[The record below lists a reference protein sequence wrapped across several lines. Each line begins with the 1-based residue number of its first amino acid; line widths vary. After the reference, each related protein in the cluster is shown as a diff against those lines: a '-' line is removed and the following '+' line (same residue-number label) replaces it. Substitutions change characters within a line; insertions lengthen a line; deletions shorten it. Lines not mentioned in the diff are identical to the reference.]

1 MNSHTSRLSLRIIL
15 ALLIT
20 SLLSGC
26 AAVVVGAGTT
36 GATVA
41 HDRRTT
47 GTYIEDKAI
56 LLKALQIRNQNETL
70 QKNSNISI
78 EVYNLQILLTG
89 QAVDADIV
97 TRFREKLQK
106 IERVRH
112 VYNEVT
118 VGAEGTWSEAAADT
132 LLTSRVKVEMFS
144 IKIPGFDPLRVKVT
158 SSLGTVYL
166 MGLLTPEEADAVVK
180 KVRYISGVKRVVRLF
195 EYID

>member
-1 MNSHTSRLSLRIIL
+1 MNSHTSRISLRILI
-15 ALLIT
+15 ALVTT

-47 GTYIEDKAI
+47 GTYVEDKAI
-56 LLKALQIRNQNETL
+56 LLKALQMRSQDEVL

-89 QAVDADIV
+89 QAIDADIV
-97 TRFREKLQK
+97 SRFRDKLLK
-106 IERVRH
+106 IDRVKH

-132 LLTSRVKVEMFS
+132 LLTSRVKVELFNVG
-144 IKIPGFDPLRVKVT
+144 IQGFDPLRVKVT

-166 MGLLTPEEADAVVK
+166 MGLLTPEEADAVVE

>member
-1 MNSHTSRLSLRIIL
+1 MNSHTSRISLHIL
-15 ALLIT
+15 IALVIT

-26 AAVVVGAGTT
+26 AAVIVGAGTT

-47 GTYIEDKAI
+47 GTYVEDKAI
-56 LLKALQIRNQNETL
+56 LLKALQMRSQDEVL

-89 QAVDADIV
+89 QAIDADIV
-97 TRFREKLQK
+97 ARFRDKLLK
-106 IERVRH
+106 IDRVKH

-132 LLTSRVKVEMFS
+132 LLTSRVKVELS
-144 IKIPGFDPLRVKVT
+144 NVRIQGFDPLRVKVT
-158 SSLGTVYL
+158 SSLSTVYL
-166 MGLLTPEEADAVVK
+166 MGLLTPEEADAVVE

>member
-1 MNSHTSRLSLRIIL
+1 MNSNTSRISLHILL
-15 ALLIT
+15 ALVIA

-26 AAVVVGAGTT
+26 AAGVVGAGTT

-47 GTYIEDKAI
+47 GTYVEDKAI
-56 LLKALQIRNQNETL
+56 LLKALQMRSQDEVL

-97 TRFREKLQK
+97 ARFRDKL
-106 IERVRH
+106 ITIDRVKH

-132 LLTSRVKVEMFS
+132 LLTSRVKVELFKVG
-144 IKIPGFDPLRVKVT
+144 IQGFDPLRVKVT

-166 MGLLTPEEADAVVK
+166 MGLLTPEEADAVVE

>member
-1 MNSHTSRLSLRIIL
+1 MNSHTSRLSLRIIFV
-15 ALLIT
+15 LLIT

-47 GTYIEDKAI
+47 GTYVEDKAI
-56 LLKALQIRNQNETL
+56 LLKALQIRNQDVTL

-97 TRFREKLQK
+97 TRFREKLEK

-166 MGLLTPEEADAVVK
+166 MGLLTPEEADAVVE
-180 KVRYISGVKRVVRLF
+180 KVRYTSGVKRVVRLF

>member
-1 MNSHTSRLSLRIIL
+1 MNSHTSRISLRILI
-15 ALLIT
+15 ALVIT

-47 GTYIEDKAI
+47 GTYVEDKAI
-56 LLKALQIRNQNETL
+56 LLKALQMRSQDEVL

-89 QAVDADIV
+89 QAIDADV
-97 TRFREKLQK
+97 VARFRDKLLK
-106 IERVRH
+106 IDRVKH

-132 LLTSRVKVEMFS
+132 LLTSRVKVELFNVG
-144 IKIPGFDPLRVKVT
+144 IQGFDPLRVKVT

-166 MGLLTPEEADAVVK
+166 MGLLTPEEADAVVE

>member
-1 MNSHTSRLSLRIIL
+1 MNSQTTRLSIRLFL
-15 ALLIT
+15 ALLVI
-20 SLLSGC
+20 SFLSGC

-47 GTYIEDKAI
+47 GTYVEDKAI
-56 LLKALQIRNQNETL
+56 LLKALQMRSQDETL

-89 QAVDADIV
+89 QALDADIV
-97 TRFREKLQK
+97 ARFRDRLTQ

-132 LLTSRVKVEMFS
+132 YLTSRVKVEMFS
-144 IKIPGFDPLRVKVT
+144 LGIQGFDPLRVKVT

-166 MGLLTPEEADAVVK
+166 MGLVTPEEADAVVE

-195 EYID
+195 EYIK

>member
-1 MNSHTSRLSLRIIL
+1 MNSNTSRISLHILL
-15 ALLIT
+15 ALVIA

-26 AAVVVGAGTT
+26 AALVVGAGTT

-47 GTYIEDKAI
+47 GTYVEDKAI
-56 LLKALQIRNQNETL
+56 LLKALQMRSQDEVL

-78 EVYNLQILLTG
+78 EVYNLKILLTG

-97 TRFREKLQK
+97 ARFRDKL
-106 IERVRH
+106 ITIDRVKH

-132 LLTSRVKVEMFS
+132 LLTSRVKVDLFKVG
-144 IKIPGFDPLRVKVT
+144 IQGFDPLRVKVT

-166 MGLLTPEEADAVVK
+166 MGLLTPEEADAVVE

>member
-1 MNSHTSRLSLRIIL
+1 MNSNTSRISLHILL
-15 ALLIT
+15 ALVIA

-26 AAVVVGAGTT
+26 AAILVGAGTT

-47 GTYIEDKAI
+47 GTYVEDKAI
-56 LLKALQIRNQNETL
+56 LLKALQMRSQDEVL

-97 TRFREKLQK
+97 ARFRDKL
-106 IERVRH
+106 ITIDRVKH

-132 LLTSRVKVEMFS
+132 LLTSRVKVDLFNVG
-144 IKIPGFDPLRVKVT
+144 IQGFDPLRVKVT

-166 MGLLTPEEADAVVK
+166 MGLLTPEEADAVVE

>member
-1 MNSHTSRLSLRIIL
+1 MNLHTSRISLRILI
-15 ALLIT
+15 ALVIT

-26 AAVVVGAGTT
+26 AAIVVGAGTT

-47 GTYIEDKAI
+47 GTYVEDKAI
-56 LLKALQIRNQNETL
+56 LLKALQMRSQDEVL

-89 QAVDADIV
+89 QAIDADIV
-97 TRFREKLQK
+97 ARFRDKLLK
-106 IERVRH
+106 IDRVKH

-132 LLTSRVKVEMFS
+132 LLTSRVKVELFNVG
-144 IKIPGFDPLRVKVT
+144 IQGFDPLRVKVT

-166 MGLLTPEEADAVVK
+166 MGLLTPEEADAVVE

>member
-1 MNSHTSRLSLRIIL
+1 MNSQATRLSIRLFL
-15 ALLIT
+15 ALLVM
-20 SLLSGC
+20 SFLSGC

-56 LLKALQIRNQNETL
+56 LLKALQMRSQDETL

-89 QAVDADIV
+89 QALDADIV
-97 TRFREKLQK
+97 ARFRDRLTQ

-132 LLTSRVKVEMFS
+132 YLTSRVKVEMFS
-144 IKIPGFDPLRVKVT
+144 IGIQGFDPLRVKVT
-158 SSLGTVYL
+158 ASLGTVYL
-166 MGLLTPEEADAVVK
+166 MGLVTPEEADAVVE

-195 EYID
+195 EYIK

>member
-1 MNSHTSRLSLRIIL
+1 MNSHTSRISLHIL
-15 ALLIT
+15 IALVIT

-26 AAVVVGAGTT
+26 AAIVVGAGTT

-47 GTYIEDKAI
+47 GTYVEDKAI
-56 LLKALQIRNQNETL
+56 LLKALQMRSQDEVL

-89 QAVDADIV
+89 QAIDADIV
-97 TRFREKLQK
+97 ARFRDKLLK
-106 IERVRH
+106 IDRVKH

-132 LLTSRVKVEMFS
+132 LLTSRVKVELFNVG
-144 IKIPGFDPLRVKVT
+144 IQGFDPLRVKVT

-166 MGLLTPEEADAVVK
+166 MGLLTPEEADAVVE

>member
-47 GTYIEDKAI
+47 GTFIEDKAI
-56 LLKALQIRNQNETL
+56 LVKALQARSQDDNL
-70 QKNSNISI
+70 QRNSNISI
-78 EVYNLQILLTG
+78 DVYNLQILLTG

-97 TRFREKLQK
+97 ARFRDRLTK
-106 IERVRH
+106 IDRVRH

-132 LLTSRVKVEMFS
+132 LLTSRVKVELFNVG
-144 IKIPGFDPLRVKVT
+144 IQGFDPLRVKAT

-166 MGLLTPEEADAVVK
+166 MGLLTPEEADAVVE
-180 KVRYISGVKRVVRLF
+180 KVRYINGVKRVVRLF

>member
-1 MNSHTSRLSLRIIL
+1 MNSHTSRISLHIL
-15 ALLIT
+15 IALVIT

-47 GTYIEDKAI
+47 GTYVEDKAI
-56 LLKALQIRNQNETL
+56 LLKALQMRSQDEVL

-89 QAVDADIV
+89 QAIDADIV
-97 TRFREKLQK
+97 ARFRDKLLK
-106 IERVRH
+106 IDRVKH

-118 VGAEGTWSEAAADT
+118 VGAEGSWSEAAADT
-132 LLTSRVKVEMFS
+132 LLTSRVKVELFNVD
-144 IKIPGFDPLRVKVT
+144 IQGFDPLRVKVT

-166 MGLLTPEEADAVVK
+166 MGLLTPEEADAVVE

>member
-1 MNSHTSRLSLRIIL
+1 MNSHTSRISLHIL
-15 ALLIT
+15 IALVIT

-47 GTYIEDKAI
+47 GTYVEDKAI
-56 LLKALQIRNQNETL
+56 LLKALQTRSQDEVL

-89 QAVDADIV
+89 QAIDADIV
-97 TRFREKLQK
+97 ARFRDKLLK
-106 IERVRH
+106 IDRVKH

-132 LLTSRVKVEMFS
+132 LLTSRVKVELFNVG
-144 IKIPGFDPLRVKVT
+144 IQGFDPLRVKVT

-166 MGLLTPEEADAVVK
+166 MGLLTPEEADAVVE

>member
-1 MNSHTSRLSLRIIL
+1 MNSHTSRISLHIL
-15 ALLIT
+15 IALVIT

-47 GTYIEDKAI
+47 GTYVEDKAI
-56 LLKALQIRNQNETL
+56 LLKALQMRSQDEVL

-89 QAVDADIV
+89 QAIDADIV
-97 TRFREKLQK
+97 SRFRDKLLK
-106 IERVRH
+106 IDRVKH

-132 LLTSRVKVEMFS
+132 LLTSRVKVELFNVG
-144 IKIPGFDPLRVKVT
+144 IQGFDPLRVKVT

-166 MGLLTPEEADAVVK
+166 MGLLTPEEADAVVE

>member
-1 MNSHTSRLSLRIIL
+1 MNSHTSRISLRILI
-15 ALLIT
+15 ALVTT

-26 AAVVVGAGTT
+26 AAVVVSAGTT

-47 GTYIEDKAI
+47 GTYVEDKAI
-56 LLKALQIRNQNETL
+56 LLKALQMRSQDEVL

-89 QAVDADIV
+89 QAIDADIV
-97 TRFREKLQK
+97 ARFRDKLLK
-106 IERVRH
+106 IDRVKH

-132 LLTSRVKVEMFS
+132 LLTSRVKVELFNVG
-144 IKIPGFDPLRVKVT
+144 IQGFDPLRVKVT

-166 MGLLTPEEADAVVK
+166 MGLLTPEEADAVVE

>member
-1 MNSHTSRLSLRIIL
+1 MNSNTSRISLHLLL
-15 ALLIT
+15 ALIIA

-47 GTYIEDKAI
+47 GTYVEDKAI
-56 LLKALQIRNQNETL
+56 LLKALQMRSQDEVL

-97 TRFREKLQK
+97 ARFRDKL
-106 IERVRH
+106 ITIDRVKH

-132 LLTSRVKVEMFS
+132 LLTSRVKVDLFNVG
-144 IKIPGFDPLRVKVT
+144 IQGFDPLRVKVT

-166 MGLLTPEEADAVVK
+166 MGLLTPEEADAVVE

>member
-1 MNSHTSRLSLRIIL
+1 MNSHTSRISLRILI
-15 ALLIT
+15 ALVIT

-47 GTYIEDKAI
+47 GTYVEDKAI
-56 LLKALQIRNQNETL
+56 LLKALQMRSQDEVL

-89 QAVDADIV
+89 QAIDADIV
-97 TRFREKLQK
+97 AHFRDKLLK
-106 IERVRH
+106 IDRVKH

-132 LLTSRVKVEMFS
+132 LLTSRVKVELFNVG
-144 IKIPGFDPLRVKVT
+144 IQGFDPLRVKVT

-166 MGLLTPEEADAVVK
+166 MGLLTPEEADAVVE

>member
-1 MNSHTSRLSLRIIL
+1 MNSQTTRLSIRLFL
-15 ALLIT
+15 ALLVM
-20 SLLSGC
+20 SFLSGC

-56 LLKALQIRNQNETL
+56 LLKALQIRNQDETL

-89 QAVDADIV
+89 QALDADIV
-97 TRFREKLQK
+97 ARFRDRLTQ

-132 LLTSRVKVEMFS
+132 YLTSRVKVEMFS
-144 IKIPGFDPLRVKVT
+144 VGIQGFDPLRVKVT

-166 MGLLTPEEADAVVK
+166 MGLITPEEADAVVE

-195 EYID
+195 EYIK

>member
-1 MNSHTSRLSLRIIL
+1 MNSQTTRLSIRLFL
-15 ALLIT
+15 ALLVI
-20 SLLSGC
+20 SFLSGC

-47 GTYIEDKAI
+47 GTYVEDKAI
-56 LLKALQIRNQNETL
+56 LLKALQMRSQDETL

-89 QAVDADIV
+89 QALDADIV
-97 TRFREKLQK
+97 ARFRDRLTQ

-132 LLTSRVKVEMFS
+132 YLTSRVKVEMFS
-144 IKIPGFDPLRVKVT
+144 VGIQGFDPLRVKVT

-166 MGLLTPEEADAVVK
+166 MGLVTPEEADAVVE

-195 EYID
+195 EYIK

>member
-1 MNSHTSRLSLRIIL
+1 MNSHTSRISLRILI
-15 ALLIT
+15 ALVIT

-26 AAVVVGAGTT
+26 AAIVVGAGTT

-47 GTYIEDKAI
+47 GTYVEDKAI
-56 LLKALQIRNQNETL
+56 LLKALQMRSQDEVL

-89 QAVDADIV
+89 QAIDADIV
-97 TRFREKLQK
+97 ARFRDKLLK
-106 IERVRH
+106 IDRVKH

-132 LLTSRVKVEMFS
+132 LLTSRVNVELFNVG
-144 IKIPGFDPLRVKVT
+144 IQGFDPLRVKVT

-166 MGLLTPEEADAVVK
+166 MGLLTPEEADAVVE

>member
-1 MNSHTSRLSLRIIL
+1 MNSQATRLSIRLFL
-15 ALLIT
+15 ALLVM
-20 SLLSGC
+20 SFLSGC

-47 GTYIEDKAI
+47 GTYVEDKAI
-56 LLKALQIRNQNETL
+56 LLKALQMRSQDETL

-89 QAVDADIV
+89 QALDADIV
-97 TRFREKLQK
+97 ARFRDRLTQ

-132 LLTSRVKVEMFS
+132 YLTSRVKVEMFS
-144 IKIPGFDPLRVKVT
+144 VGIQGFDPLRVKVT

-166 MGLLTPEEADAVVK
+166 MGLITPEEADAVVE

-195 EYID
+195 EYVK

>member
-1 MNSHTSRLSLRIIL
+1 MNSHTSRLSLRILL

-26 AAVVVGAGTT
+26 AAVVVGTGAT

-47 GTYIEDKAI
+47 GTFIEDKTI
-56 LLKALQIRNQNETL
+56 LIKALKIRSEDEYLKSQ
-70 QKNSNISI
+70 SNIGI
-78 EVYNLQILLTG
+78 DVYNLQILLTG
-89 QAVDADIV
+89 QAENEKVV
-97 TRFREKLQK
+97 SNFRSKLLR
-106 IERVRH
+106 IPRVRH

-118 VGAEGTWSEAAADT
+118 IGAEGTISESASDT
-132 LLTSRVKVEMFS
+132 YITSRVKLELFE
-144 IKIPGFDPLRVKVT
+144 IKINGFDPLRVKAT
-158 SSLGTVYL
+158 TSLGTVYL
-166 MGLLTPEEADAVVK
+166 MGLLTPEEADAVVE

>member
-1 MNSHTSRLSLRIIL
+1 MNSNTSRISLHILL
-15 ALLIT
+15 ALIIA

-47 GTYIEDKAI
+47 GTYVEDKAI
-56 LLKALQIRNQNETL
+56 LLKVLQMRSQDEVL
-70 QKNSNISI
+70 KKNSNISI

-97 TRFREKLQK
+97 ARFRDKL
-106 IERVRH
+106 ITIDRVKH

-132 LLTSRVKVEMFS
+132 LLTSRVKVELFNVG
-144 IKIPGFDPLRVKVT
+144 IQGFDPLRVKVT

-166 MGLLTPEEADAVVK
+166 MGLLTPEEADAVVE

>member
-1 MNSHTSRLSLRIIL
+1 MNSHTSRISLHIL
-15 ALLIT
+15 IALVIT

-47 GTYIEDKAI
+47 GTYVEDKAL
-56 LLKALQIRNQNETL
+56 LLKALQMRSQDEVL

-89 QAVDADIV
+89 QAIDADIV
-97 TRFREKLQK
+97 ARFRDKLLK
-106 IERVRH
+106 IDRVKH

-132 LLTSRVKVEMFS
+132 LLTSRVKVELFNVG
-144 IKIPGFDPLRVKVT
+144 IQGFDPLRVKVT

-166 MGLLTPEEADAVVK
+166 MGLLTPEEADAVVE

>member
-1 MNSHTSRLSLRIIL
+1 MNSNTSRISLHILL
-15 ALLIT
+15 ALIIA

-47 GTYIEDKAI
+47 GTYVEDKAI
-56 LLKALQIRNQNETL
+56 LLKALQMRSQDQVL

-97 TRFREKLQK
+97 ARFRDKL
-106 IERVRH
+106 ITIDRVKH

-132 LLTSRVKVEMFS
+132 LLTSRVKVDLFNVG
-144 IKIPGFDPLRVKVT
+144 IQGFDPLRVKVT

-166 MGLLTPEEADAVVK
+166 MGLLTPEEADAVVE

>member
-1 MNSHTSRLSLRIIL
+1 MNSQTTRLSIRLFL
-15 ALLIT
+15 VLLVM
-20 SLLSGC
+20 SFLSGC

-56 LLKALQIRNQNETL
+56 LLKALQMRSQDETL

-89 QAVDADIV
+89 QALDADIV
-97 TRFREKLQK
+97 ARFRDRLTQ

-132 LLTSRVKVEMFS
+132 YLTSRVKVEMFS
-144 IKIPGFDPLRVKVT
+144 VGIQGFDPLRVKVT

-166 MGLLTPEEADAVVK
+166 MGLITPEEADAVVE

-195 EYID
+195 EYVK

>member
-1 MNSHTSRLSLRIIL
+1 MNSNTSRISLHILL
-15 ALLIT
+15 ALIIA

-47 GTYIEDKAI
+47 GTYVEDKAI
-56 LLKALQIRNQNETL
+56 LLKALQMRSQDEVL

-97 TRFREKLQK
+97 ARFRDKL
-106 IERVRH
+106 ITIDRVKH

-118 VGAEGTWSEAAADT
+118 VGAEGTWSEAVADT
-132 LLTSRVKVEMFS
+132 FLTSRVKVELFN
-144 IKIPGFDPLRVKVT
+144 IGIQGFDPLRVKVT

-166 MGLLTPEEADAVVK
+166 MGLLTPEEADAVVE

>member
-1 MNSHTSRLSLRIIL
+1 MNSQTTRLSIRLFL
-15 ALLIT
+15 ALLVM
-20 SLLSGC
+20 SFLSGC

-47 GTYIEDKAI
+47 GTYVEDKAI
-56 LLKALQIRNQNETL
+56 LLKALQMRSQDETL

-89 QAVDADIV
+89 QALDADTV
-97 TRFREKLQK
+97 TRFRDQLTQ
-106 IERVRH
+106 IDRVRH

-132 LLTSRVKVEMFS
+132 YLTSRVKVEMFS
-144 IKIPGFDPLRVKVT
+144 IGIQGFDPLRVKVT

-166 MGLLTPEEADAVVK
+166 MGLVTPEEADAVVE

-195 EYID
+195 EYIK

>member
-1 MNSHTSRLSLRIIL
+1 MNSNTSRISLHILL
-15 ALLIT
+15 ALVIA

-47 GTYIEDKAI
+47 GTYVEDKAI
-56 LLKALQIRNQNETL
+56 LLKALQMRSQDEVL

-97 TRFREKLQK
+97 ARFRDKL
-106 IERVRH
+106 ITIDRVKH

-132 LLTSRVKVEMFS
+132 LLTSRVKVELFNVG
-144 IKIPGFDPLRVKVT
+144 IQGFDPLRVKVT

-166 MGLLTPEEADAVVK
+166 MGLLTPEEADAVVE

>member
-1 MNSHTSRLSLRIIL
+1 MNSQTTRLSIRLFL
-15 ALLIT
+15 ALLVM
-20 SLLSGC
+20 SFLSGC

-47 GTYIEDKAI
+47 GTYVEDKAI
-56 LLKALQIRNQNETL
+56 LLKTLQMRSQDETL

-89 QAVDADIV
+89 QALDADIV
-97 TRFREKLQK
+97 ARFRDRLTQ

-132 LLTSRVKVEMFS
+132 YLTSRVKVEMFS
-144 IKIPGFDPLRVKVT
+144 VGIQGFDPLRVKVT

-166 MGLLTPEEADAVVK
+166 MGLVTPEEADAVVE

-195 EYID
+195 EYIK

>member
-1 MNSHTSRLSLRIIL
+1 MNSNTSRISLHILL
-15 ALLIT
+15 ALIIA

-47 GTYIEDKAI
+47 GTYVEDKAI
-56 LLKALQIRNQNETL
+56 LLKALQIRSQDEVL

-97 TRFREKLQK
+97 ARFRDKL
-106 IERVRH
+106 ITIDRVKH

-132 LLTSRVKVEMFS
+132 LLTSRVKVDLFNVG
-144 IKIPGFDPLRVKVT
+144 IQGFDPLRVKVT

-166 MGLLTPEEADAVVK
+166 MGLLTPEEADAVVE

>member
-1 MNSHTSRLSLRIIL
+1 MNSHTSRISLRILI
-15 ALLIT
+15 ALVIT

-26 AAVVVGAGTT
+26 AAIVVGAGTT

-47 GTYIEDKAI
+47 GTYVEDKAI
-56 LLKALQIRNQNETL
+56 LLKALQMRRQDEVL

-89 QAVDADIV
+89 QAIDADIV
-97 TRFREKLQK
+97 ARFRDKLLK
-106 IERVRH
+106 IDRVKH

-132 LLTSRVKVEMFS
+132 LLTSRVKVELFNVG
-144 IKIPGFDPLRVKVT
+144 IQGFDPLRVKVT

-166 MGLLTPEEADAVVK
+166 MGLLTPEEADAVVE

>member
-1 MNSHTSRLSLRIIL
+1 MNSHTSRISLRILI
-15 ALLIT
+15 ALVIT

-47 GTYIEDKAI
+47 GTYVEDKAI
-56 LLKALQIRNQNETL
+56 LLKALQMRSQDEVL

-89 QAVDADIV
+89 QAIDADIV
-97 TRFREKLQK
+97 ARFRDKLSN
-106 IERVRH
+106 IDRVKH

-118 VGAEGTWSEAAADT
+118 IGAEGTWSEAAADT
-132 LLTSRVKVEMFS
+132 LLTSRVKVELFNVG
-144 IKIPGFDPLRVKVT
+144 IQGFDPLRVKVT

-166 MGLLTPEEADAVVK
+166 MGLLTPEEADAVVE

>member
-1 MNSHTSRLSLRIIL
+1 MNSQATRLSIRLFL
-15 ALLIT
+15 ALLVM
-20 SLLSGC
+20 SFLSGC

-47 GTYIEDKAI
+47 GTYVEDKAI
-56 LLKALQIRNQNETL
+56 LLKALQMRSQDETL

-89 QAVDADIV
+89 QALDADIV
-97 TRFREKLQK
+97 ARFRDRLTQ

-132 LLTSRVKVEMFS
+132 YLTSRVKVEMFS
-144 IKIPGFDPLRVKVT
+144 VGIHGFDPLRVKVT

-166 MGLLTPEEADAVVK
+166 MGLVTPEEADAVVE

-195 EYID
+195 EYIK

>member
-1 MNSHTSRLSLRIIL
+1 MNSHTSRLSLRIIFV
-15 ALLIT
+15 LLIT

-47 GTYIEDKAI
+47 GTYVEDKAI
-56 LLKALQIRNQNETL
+56 LLKALQIRNQDVTL

-97 TRFREKLQK
+97 TRFREKLEK

-166 MGLLTPEEADAVVK
+166 MGLLTPEEADAVVE